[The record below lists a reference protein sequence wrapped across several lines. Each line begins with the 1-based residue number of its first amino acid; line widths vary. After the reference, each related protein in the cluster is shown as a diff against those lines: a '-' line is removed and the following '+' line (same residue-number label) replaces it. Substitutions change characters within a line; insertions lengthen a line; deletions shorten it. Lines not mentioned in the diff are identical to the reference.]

1 MNRWLVPYE
10 LNFGFTN
17 KMVTELWFNHHIFS
31 KTVVVLGGVKKK
43 WLIHFCYNKHMIH
56 FRRHATM
63 ERNPHSIPNY

>member
-31 KTVVVLGGVKKK
+31 KTVVVLRVVKNGSFTFT
-43 WLIHFCYNKHMIH
+43 IIN
-56 FRRHATM
+56 T
-63 ERNPHSIPNY
+63 